1 MHKRFQSLPI
11 GEGSAKDL
19 WGALALGIHP
29 INDEVTS
36 AFAESGVLHLLV
48 VSGLQ
53 ITMIMAT
60 VEALLR
66 RTIKRGSSL
75 GAILCGLAF
84 SALVGFSAPIWRGL
98 LMGTA
103 WVFGM
108 TQGWKLPPA
117 LSLHL
122 ALLIWMM
129 LHPASGS
136 APGFLIGWWAML
148 GLIWVTEPLQGLISP
163 LLGKGSIWLARVA
176 APWATTMPLLA
187 LLNGG
192 IPAYGIFTNLAVLP
206 FVWVLLPLCLA
217 LTVFPIPALVALTV
231 SVLVFLATGLV
242 PLFAKVIPMATGILW
257 PWVALVVGWLLLANF
272 RAAMRKSRMLT
283 VALLSAT
290 ICLIVTKGTGR
301 KVRALT
307 LEAPD
312 IGQGDALL
320 LRVPGADATL
330 IDTGPTPWS
339 ARRVARVMSRR
350 GVREPVHLIITH
362 PHADHA
368 GGWATLVRLWPA
380 ASLSVPIVAE
390 PYDAW
395 QRGNAHFSVHWPPK
409 PFRLPDPNML
419 SAVLRV
425 RCDPH
430 EIWLMGDALAIQEK
444 DMIDLGDPG
453 PWQGTRLL
461 KAGHHGGAT
470 ATSQEWIDALLPDV
484 VLFTSEYPNRFDF
497 PKEEILYRCRA
508 AGCGIIVTGPYKGVR
523 MEAYGAAWHVYPG
536 VWK

>member
-1 MHKRFQSLPI
+1 
-11 GEGSAKDL
+11 
-19 WGALALGIHP
+19 
-29 INDEVTS
+29 
-36 AFAESGVLHLLV
+36 
-48 VSGLQ
+48 
-53 ITMIMAT
+53 
-60 VEALLR
+60 
-66 RTIKRGSSL
+66 
-75 GAILCGLAF
+75 
-84 SALVGFSAPIWRGL
+84 
-98 LMGTA
+98 
-103 WVFGM
+103 
-108 TQGWKLPPA
+108 
-117 LSLHL
+117 
-122 ALLIWMM
+122 
-129 LHPASGS
+129 
-136 APGFLIGWWAML
+136 
-148 GLIWVTEPLQGLISP
+148 
-163 LLGKGSIWLARVA
+163 
-176 APWATTMPLLA
+176 MPLLA

-217 LTVFPIPALVALTV
+217 LTVIPIPTLVAPTASALD
-231 SVLVFLATGLV
+231 FLATGLV

-257 PWVALVVGWLLLANF
+257 PWVALVVGWLLLAHF
-272 RAAMRKSRMLT
+272 RAVMRKSRMLT
-283 VALLSAT
+283 IALLSAT
-290 ICLIVTKGTGR
+290 ICLIVSKGTGR

-339 ARRVARVMSRR
+339 ARRVVRVMSRR

-368 GGWATLVRLWPA
+368 GGWATLARLWPA
-380 ASLSVPIVAE
+380 ASLSVPVVTG
-390 PYDAW
+390 PYDAWQEFAPKGAMDGMLHLRRGDAW

-425 RCDPH
+425 RCGPH
-430 EIWLMGDALAIQEK
+430 EIWLMGDALAIQER

-453 PWQGTRLL
+453 PWHGTRLL

-497 PKEEILYRCRA
+497 PKEEILDRCRA
-508 AGCGIIVTGPYKGVR
+508 AGCGIIVTGPHKGVR
-523 MEAYGAAWHVYPG
+523 MEASGSNWHVYPG
-536 VWK
+536 TRK